1 MDSKLTLK
9 LDKTVIEQAK
19 AYAKEQQTSLSR
31 LIENYLAA
39 ITSSKI
45 ERNKEE
51 IEITPLVK
59 SLSGSIKVPDDFDYE
74 KAKYEYLME
83 KYK

>member
-9 LDKTVIEQAK
+9 LDKSVIEQAK
-19 AYAKEQQTSLSR
+19 QYAKEQQISLSR
-31 LIENYLAA
+31 LIENYLASL
-39 ITSSKI
+39 TQKDKS
-45 ERNKEE
+45 NKKE

-59 SLSGSIKVPDDFDYE
+59 SLSGSIKAPDDFDYE
-74 KAKYEYLME
+74 NAKHDYLME